1 MIATGDLSGFSLPDL
16 IQIMALEEVTGV
28 LHLEG
33 PRRRA
38 RLAVEKGR
46 IVAAACGPKVG
57 EDAVYALFLWDE
69 ATFRWSEGEA
79 PSDVPPVTTDLVDL
93 AREGLR
99 RRDAWRAAEAV
110 LPSLDATYA
119 LRPGAAT
126 TDDKLAAALREP
138 VTIGALGRLLGCSPA
153 EAAEYLVRLWEEGL
167 LAANLP
173 EQEVAWASLLKVLT
187 GVRRRFSEI
196 SGLRMTEAFEQQIV
210 ALADGVGVDV
220 RWTDGRLEVV
230 DPPPEASA
238 EAAIALLGAVAE
250 QASRLHGQGPI
261 VRWCRQEVATLEEP
275 GRVLLLGRW
284 PLVAQGA

>member
-38 RLAVEKGR
+38 RLAVEQGR

-69 ATFRWSEGEA
+69 ATFRWSEGEP

-99 RRDAWRAAEAV
+99 RRDAWRAAEAA
-110 LPSLDATYA
+110 LPSLDATYCV
-119 LRPGAAT
+119 RPGADT
-126 TDDKLAAALREP
+126 GDERLTAALREP

-153 EAAEYLVRLWEEGL
+153 EAAEHLVRLWEAGCL
-167 LAANLP
+167 DATLP
-173 EQEVAWASLLKVLT
+173 EQEVAWAALLKVLT

-196 SGLRMTEAFEQQIV
+196 SGLRMTEAFEQQIL
-210 ALADGVGVDV
+210 ALADEAGVDV
-220 RWTDGRLEVV
+220 RWADGVLEVV
-230 DPPPEASA
+230 DPPA
-238 EAAIALLGAVAE
+238 EATADSAVQVLGAVADE
-250 QASRLHGQGPI
+250 ASRLHGQGPI
-261 VRWCRQEVATLEEP
+261 IRWCRQEVALLDEP
-275 GRVLLLGRW
+275 GRLLLQGRW
-284 PLVAQGA
+284 PVVAQGA